1 MEGRS
6 EAQSRPSQPLGRY
19 LFLRGVG
26 PPHRTLLQY
35 GLPLRSCNCVGSR
48 QDAEQAF
55 ALKYPAQAHPV
66 SSIPADNTDQGLA
79 PAYMPWGAAGKT
91 DSVTEDTVPLPYCI
105 RGVGIL
111 FDNVLTFG
119 PKRLLLV
126 LPVLLEFDH
135 LHLGHHP
142 DDRLST
148 STFTIS
154 HHRDST
160 SCRHLAAQQM
170 LKACFHLDSSYIEW
184 TEISLQLRKIHRC
197 NIL

>member
-1 MEGRS
+1 
-6 EAQSRPSQPLGRY
+6 
-19 LFLRGVG
+19 
-26 PPHRTLLQY
+26 
-35 GLPLRSCNCVGSR
+35 
-48 QDAEQAF
+48 
-55 ALKYPAQAHPV
+55 
-66 SSIPADNTDQGLA
+66 
-79 PAYMPWGAAGKT
+79 MPWGAAGKT

-197 NIL
+197 NILWKKVHIVSTVYITNCTYSIQFYLLYSGTWQKHDN